1 MSGEGRS
8 YCGVNVGKVQ
18 PGMPPWICKSG
29 RCYEALLP
37 DAPEPAACPRCG
49 GEMRRAGP
57 YLVAHPRE
65 NVFVDGVCA
74 AAVSTEED
82 Q

>member
-1 MSGEGRS
+1 MSTETRS
-8 YCGVNVGKVQ
+8 YCGVNVGEVQ
-18 PGMPPWICKSG
+18 RGTPPWICVTPW
-29 RCYEALLP
+29 CNEALLP
-37 DAPEPAACPRCG
+37 SEPEPTGCPRCG

-65 NVFVDGVCA
+65 NVFMDGVSA

-82 Q
+82 